1 MMRAIIAA
9 PARARHGRLQRRG
22 AAGLRSLGDPFC
34 RCQWRSDRPGR
45 VERRV
50 TVRRSGG
57 MGGRRVGPCALRAGT
72 AMGSHAEDWGHRWPV
87 AHDSMTGTGM
97 ARRATSRHGMPARA
111 CARCASRSA
120 ARLSGPGVAACHARS
135 AAFASARVPRWAVV
149 RCARALR
156 VTARAVAVLGRRAGR
171 GGALGRSGT
180 RVQASRLHVPHARDF
195 RARFMRSPFG
205 PSCLC

>member
-1 MMRAIIAA
+1 M
-9 PARARHGRLQRRG
+9 
-22 AAGLRSLGDPFC
+22 RSLGDPFC

-50 TVRRSGG
+50 TARRSGG

-87 AHDSMTGTGM
+87 AHDSMTGTGI

-120 ARLSGPGVAACHARS
+120 ARLSGPGVAASHARKASRARDARVASWAAS
-135 AAFASARVPRWAVV
+135 AATLCDRW
-149 RCARALR
+149 
-156 VTARAVAVLGRRAGR
+156 GRWGR
-171 GGALGRSGT
+171 WGT
-180 RVQASRLHVPHARDF
+180 CVQSDRFHVPHARDF
-195 RARFMRSPFG
+195 LARFTGPPFG
-205 PSCLC
+205 PVDVC